1 MGETM
6 HQHENEV
13 TDVHGHEQDL
23 DHGGGAHDQDHDH
36 EHRPGILGWLQHSFA
51 HSHDVHEKVDDAL
64 ETHERGIWA
73 LKVSLLGLGATA
85 LFQVV
90 IVLLSGSVGLLADT
104 IHN

>member
-1 MGETM
+1 MGTHDDEA
-6 HQHENEV
+6 HHA
-13 TDVHGHEQDL
+13 HGYERDA
-23 DHGGGAHDQDHDH
+23 DHGGGAHRHDH
-36 EHRPGILGWLQHSFA
+36 PHGHDHAHRSGILGWLQHTFA

-90 IVLLSGSVGLLADT
+90 IVLLSGSVGLLAPGS
-104 IHN
+104 